1 MKTVLGPW
9 SRALLLQLEGVKMSW
24 IRFSFTG
31 VPLIFWSFL
40 SDAPEEV
47 VESPSLSLAFR
58 SVYFPTHSSLLEG
71 GSRKYLTF

>member
-1 MKTVLGPW
+1 MKTLVGPW
-9 SRALLLQLEGVKMSW
+9 SRTLLLQLEGVNMSW

-40 SDAPEEV
+40 TDATEEV

-71 GSRKYLTF
+71 DGMKYLSF